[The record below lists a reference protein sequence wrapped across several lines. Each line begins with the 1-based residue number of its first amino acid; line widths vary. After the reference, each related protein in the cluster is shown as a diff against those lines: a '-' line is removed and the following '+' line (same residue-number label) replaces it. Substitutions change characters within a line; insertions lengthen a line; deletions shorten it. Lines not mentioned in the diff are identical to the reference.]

1 MEMAKQ
7 VARSIAGRKGSQT
20 RTWAKRSQ
28 PLGSN
33 HGLNYIWYIIVY
45 IYIIL
50 LYYVLYIDHSLSN
63 ERTKEGTDQ
72 HTKLT
77 SEQTKKLTN

>member
-45 IYIIL
+45 IIL